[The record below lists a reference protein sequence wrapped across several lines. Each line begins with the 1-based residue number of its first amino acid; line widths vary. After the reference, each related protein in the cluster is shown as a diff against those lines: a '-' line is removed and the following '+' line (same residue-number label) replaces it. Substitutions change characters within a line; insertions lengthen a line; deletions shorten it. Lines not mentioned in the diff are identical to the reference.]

1 MFHNLEQ
8 LKERIKIHEGFC
20 DTVYKDTLGKR
31 TIGYGHLCTD
41 NEKWKDGKAYTIEYL
56 NDVFEGDFNEAV
68 RQTEQLIG
76 NLVLH
81 KEANEI
87 IIEMVFQLGMSG
99 VSKFKKMWAALK
111 NQNYDEAANQML
123 DSKWAKQTPN
133 RAKDLSEIMRGLA

>member
-41 NEKWKDGKAYTIEYL
+41 NEEWEDGKTYTIEYL
-56 NDVFEGDFNEAV
+56 NDIFEGDFNEAV

-111 NQNYDEAANQML
+111 DQNYTEAANQML

-133 RAKDLSEIMRGLA
+133 RAQDLAEIMRGLA

>member
-41 NEKWKDGKAYTIEYL
+41 NEEWKDGKAYTIEYL

-111 NQNYDEAANQML
+111 DQNYTEAANQML

-133 RAKDLSEIMRGLA
+133 RAKDLSEIMRSLA

>member
-41 NEKWKDGKAYTIEYL
+41 NEKWEDGKAYTIEYL
-56 NDVFEGDFNEAV
+56 NDVFEGDFNEAI

-111 NQNYDEAANQML
+111 DQNYTEAANQML

-133 RAKDLSEIMRGLA
+133 RAQDLAEIMRGLA

>member
-41 NEKWKDGKAYTIEYL
+41 NEEWKDGKAYTIEYL
-56 NDVFEGDFNEAV
+56 NDVFEGDFNESV

-111 NQNYDEAANQML
+111 DQNYTEAANQML

-133 RAKDLSEIMRGLA
+133 RAKDLSEIMRSLA

>member
-41 NEKWKDGKAYTIEYL
+41 NEEWEDGKTYTIEYL

-87 IIEMVFQLGMSG
+87 IIEMVFQLGMGG
-99 VSKFKKMWAALK
+99 VSKFKKMWAALE
-111 NQNYDEAANQML
+111 NQDYAEASAQML
-123 DSKWAKQTPN
+123 DSKWAKQTKN
-133 RAKDLSEIMRGLA
+133 RAEHLAEIMRGLA

>member
-41 NEKWKDGKAYTIEYL
+41 NEEWEDGKAYTIEYL

-111 NQNYDEAANQML
+111 DQNYTEAANQML

-133 RAKDLSEIMRGLA
+133 RAKDLSEIMQGLA

>member
-41 NEKWKDGKAYTIEYL
+41 NEEWKDGKAYTIEYL

>member
-41 NEKWKDGKAYTIEYL
+41 NEEWEDGKAYTIEYL
-56 NDVFEGDFNEAV
+56 NDVFEGDFNEAI
-68 RQTEQLIG
+68 RQAEQLIG

-99 VSKFKKMWAALK
+99 VNKFKKMWAALK
-111 NQNYDEAANQML
+111 DQNYTEAANQML

>member
-41 NEKWKDGKAYTIEYL
+41 NEEWKDGKAYTIEYL

-76 NLVLH
+76 NLILH

>member
-41 NEKWKDGKAYTIEYL
+41 NEEWEDGKTYTIEYL
-56 NDVFEGDFNEAV
+56 NDIFEGDFNEAV

-87 IIEMVFQLGMSG
+87 IIEMVFQLGMGG
-99 VSKFKKMWAALK
+99 VNKFKKMWAALE
-111 NQNYDEAANQML
+111 NQNYIEAANQML

-133 RAKDLSEIMRGLA
+133 RAQDLAEIMRGLA

>member
-41 NEKWKDGKAYTIEYL
+41 NEEWEDGKAYTIEYL
-56 NDVFEGDFNEAV
+56 NDVFEGDFNEAI

-111 NQNYDEAANQML
+111 DQNYTEAANQML

-133 RAKDLSEIMRGLA
+133 RAQDLAEIMRGLA

>member
-41 NEKWKDGKAYTIEYL
+41 NEEWKDGKAYTIEYL

-111 NQNYDEAANQML
+111 DQNYTEAANQML